1 MVMQLKMNVLVDW
14 LMNEYKKFGL
24 FLHWE
29 MKEMKF
35 FYLFIW
41 KKWDPFLF
49 FFFFFFFFFW
59 GKVIDSFCFILF
71 KRNWVMRVALISM
84 L

>member
-1 MVMQLKMNVLVDW
+1 MQLKMNVLVDW

-29 MKEMKF
+29 MKEKKF
-35 FYLFIW
+35 FFIYLKEMGSI
-41 KKWDPFLF
+41 L
-49 FFFFFFFFFW
+49 FFW
-59 GKVIDSFCFILF
+59 GKVIDSFYFILF
-71 KRNWVMRVALISM
+71 KRNGVMRVALISM